1 MNRRKTVRPGSKNHS
16 VCDRGGVLLKITDVV
31 RMALVKGIKTQ
42 VDMMPVFGMS
52 SRQAMNNKFSRGSW
66 SANDLAKVAAFT
78 GGKLVIRY
86 PDGLE
91 IPVLPEDA
99 E

>member
-1 MNRRKTVRPGSKNHS
+1 M
-16 VCDRGGVLLKITDVV
+16 KISDVV
-31 RMALVKGIKTQ
+31 RMALVRGGKNQ
-42 VDMMPVFGMS
+42 VELMRFFGMS
-52 SRQAMNNKFSRGSW
+52 TPSAMGNKFSRGSW

-86 PDGLE
+86 PDGME
-91 IPVLPEDA
+91 IPVNPEDA